1 MNPFVLLA
9 SANTNAGPENTGA
22 NNNTGT
28 GTANNAAG
36 PENAEP
42 MNLTDIPGEVAAK
55 TNQFWTAMSERFDS
69 QFWINALI
77 VCVKIALV
85 LLIGRLI
92 IFIVNKSIDKVL
104 ERESKVQQ
112 RTRRV
117 VTMGRLLKNVAS
129 YVVYFIT
136 AMLVLPMLSINIGP
150 LLAGAGV
157 LGLAIG
163 FGAQSLVKDVISG
176 FFIVLEDQFAVGDVI
191 QTGTFKGTVELIGL
205 RTTRLKTWTGE
216 VHIIPNGLIAQV
228 TNFSLNHSLAVV
240 DVDLP
245 NHYKPDEAA
254 DIIREML
261 EKLENPNLVK
271 VPDLLG
277 VASLTTA
284 DYKLRIV
291 AECLPNTEAVVSRQ
305 INMELQRLLRG
316 RDEPQEELA

>member
-1 MNPFVLLA
+1 MNSWELMA
-9 SANTNAGPENTGA
+9 SANTNTGNTGEGA
-22 NNNTGT
+22 
-28 GTANNAAG
+28 ANNAGSPVNGG
-36 PENAEP
+36 PTDFSG
-42 MNLTDIPGEVAAK
+42 LTDAAVKK
-55 TNQFWTAMSERFDS
+55 TNAFWDTLRTTFDS
-69 QFWINALI
+69 AFWINAGIVLI
-77 VCVKIALV
+77 KIAV
-85 LLIGRLI
+85 ILLIGRLI
-92 IFIVNKSIDKVL
+92 IFAVNKSIDKVL
-104 ERESKVQQ
+104 ERESKVAQ

-136 AMLVLPMLSINIGP
+136 AMVVLPMLGINIGP

-163 FGAQSLVKDVISG
+163 FGAQSLVKDVITG

-191 QTGTFKGTVELIGL
+191 QTGTYKGTVELIGL

-228 TNFSLNHSLAVV
+228 TNYSLNHSLAVV

-245 NHYKPDEAA
+245 IDYKIDETEES
-254 DIIREML
+254 IRAML

-284 DYKLRIV
+284 EYKLRII
-291 AECLPNTEAVVSRQ
+291 AECQPNTEAAVSRQ
-305 INMELQRLLRG
+305 INLELKRLLREN
-316 RDEPQEELA
+316 DEPQQSLA

>member
-9 SANTNAGPENTGA
+9 SANTNAGPENSGA
-22 NNNTGT
+22 NNTGA

-36 PENAEP
+36 PENTEP
-42 MNLTDIPGEVAAK
+42 MNLNDIPGDVAAK
-55 TNQFWTAMSERFDS
+55 TNQFWTAMQEKFDS

-77 VCVKIALV
+77 VCIKIALV

-136 AMLVLPMLSINIGP
+136 AMLVLPMLNINIGP

-245 NHYKPDEAA
+245 NNYKPDEAA
-254 DIIREML
+254 DSIREML